1 MNHNFKRSLD
11 INNKNVDDNINK
23 INSIINQM
31 RLVDENLK
39 SLFSFEETL
48 NDHDALLLF
57 RGRVS
62 KRIVDYSNLIT
73 ECDNNLT
80 CSEYIS
86 PNLKEQYEY
95 HLKNVDN
102 YKRELSVWW
111 NGRANDY
118 HRLCMENFLN
128 RKISDINVTSNDD
141 DRNKLTDINLKDTKK
156 LMIDEINR
164 MKNVKSEL
172 IESSQKLKK
181 QDEIFNIFEMK
192 IRSSAKLIYSLKKKA
207 ESDTR
212 YVWYSFFFFVSICV
226 YITMRRLGLLRA
238 MFTLIKLI
246 VSLLFYVSKLCFKI
260 FELFKKTNEAK
271 YTPTVDNSKS
281 LVLVPVN
288 NEL

>member
-95 HLKNVDN
+95 HLKN
-102 YKRELSVWW
+102 
-111 NGRANDY
+111 
-118 HRLCMENFLN
+118 
-128 RKISDINVTSNDD
+128 
-141 DRNKLTDINLKDTKK
+141 
-156 LMIDEINR
+156 ID
-164 MKNVKSEL
+164 
-172 IESSQKLKK
+172 
-181 QDEIFNIFEMK
+181 
-192 IRSSAKLIYSLKKKA
+192 KA

-246 VSLLFYVSKLCFKI
+246 VSILFYVSKLCFKI
-260 FELFKKTNEAK
+260 FQLFKKTNEAK

-281 LVLVPVN
+281 LVLVPIN

>member
-95 HLKNVDN
+95 HLKNIDN
-102 YKRELSVWW
+102 
-111 NGRANDY
+111 
-118 HRLCMENFLN
+118 
-128 RKISDINVTSNDD
+128 DINVTSNDD

-246 VSLLFYVSKLCFKI
+246 VSILFYVSKLCFKI
-260 FELFKKTNEAK
+260 FQLFKKTNEAK

-281 LVLVPVN
+281 LVLVPIN